1 MKLPYPFKEVH
12 MFNLRFDNSYLKLSA
27 DLYEISQPDKPTQPE
42 VVIFNTKLAKQLN
55 IDLSLQDH
63 PEYLTGKEILPG
75 SIPAAHAY
83 AGHQFGHF
91 TMLGDGRAHVLGEH
105 LTEDNMRYDIQLKGS
120 GRTIFSRSGDGRAA
134 IGPML
139 REYIISEAMYYL
151 NIPTTRS
158 LAVSLTGDN
167 VYRETSLPGAVLV
180 RIAQSNLR
188 VGTFEYAVRTENK
201 DNIKQL
207 ADYAI
212 ARHYPQIKQDYNRY
226 LSLLNKVIERQA
238 SLIAK
243 WQSIGFIHGVMNT
256 DNMTISGETIDYGPC
271 AFMDTYH
278 PSTVFSS
285 IDQYG
290 RYAYDNQPSIALWN
304 LTRFAE
310 TLIPLIDDDEALA
323 IQYAETALGTFQDLY
338 VTHYMKYFGKKIGIE
353 NIQQQDFQLVI
364 DLLALF
370 EKYELDFTKTFRS
383 LATNTFKEGSFF
395 KHADVQDWYKEWEKI
410 IEQYTT
416 TDVFSLMQSVNP
428 AVIPRNHLVEEALS
442 DATLA
447 QDYTKLHQLLEASSQ
462 PFDDDHNAQYLN
474 PAPPTDRVYQTYCG
488 T

>member
-1 MKLPYPFKEVH
+1 
-12 MFNLRFDNSYLKLSA
+12 MFNFNFDNSFLNLS
-27 DLYEISQPDKPTQPE
+27 DDFFELCKPEQSTQPE
-42 VVIFNTKLAKQLN
+42 VIIFNNDLANQLN
-55 IDLSLQDH
+55 INRTLQQH
-63 PEYLTGKEILPG
+63 PKYLTGNEILPG
-75 SIPAAHAY
+75 SQPSAHAY

-105 LTEDNMRYDIQLKGS
+105 ITKDNKRYDIQLKGS

-139 REYIISEAMYYL
+139 REYIISEAMYHL
-151 NIPTTRS
+151 GIPTTRS

-188 VGTFEYAVRTENK
+188 VGTFEYAVRTEDKN
-201 DNIKQL
+201 NIQHL

-212 ARHYPQIKQDYNRY
+212 NRHYPEIKNDENRY
-226 LSLLNKVIERQA
+226 LSLLNRVIEKQA

-271 AFMDTYH
+271 AFMDTYN
-278 PSTVFSS
+278 PTTVFSS

-290 RYAYDNQPSIALWN
+290 RYAYNNQPSIALWN

-310 TLIPLIDDDEALA
+310 TLISLIDEDETKA
-323 IQYAETALGTFQDLY
+323 IQMAETALGVFQDKY
-338 VTHYMKYFGKKIGIE
+338 VQNYIHLFGQKIGIE
-353 NIQQQDFQLVI
+353 NINQQDFQLVI
-364 DLLALF
+364 DLLELF
-370 EKYELDFTKTFRS
+370 EKYEADFTSTFRS
-383 LATNTFKEGSFF
+383 LATNQFIELEMYQ
-395 KHADVQDWYKEWEKI
+395 HADVQSWYQRWQTLIKHDKI
-410 IEQYTT
+410 N
-416 TDVFSLMQSVNP
+416 DHFDLMQSVNL

-442 DATLA
+442 DATIA
-447 QDYTKLHQLLEASSQ
+447 NDYSKLNQLLEAIRNPYS
-462 PFDDDHNAQYLN
+462 DYHEDKYLK
-474 PAPPTDRVYQTYCG
+474 PAPPSDRVYQTYCG

>member
-1 MKLPYPFKEVH
+1 
-12 MFNLRFDNSYLKLSA
+12 MFNFNFNNSFHNLSDDFYELCNPEKSIDPKL
-27 DLYEISQPDKPTQPE
+27 
-42 VVIFNTKLAKQLN
+42 VIFNSDLANELN
-55 IDLSLQDH
+55 IDTALQYN
-63 PEYLTGKEILPG
+63 PEYLTGNAILPG
-75 SIPAAHAY
+75 SKPAAHAY

-105 LTEDNMRYDIQLKGS
+105 VTEHNERYDIQLKGS

-139 REYIISEAMYYL
+139 REYIISEAMYHL
-151 NIPTTRS
+151 GIPTTRS

-167 VYRETSLPGAVLV
+167 VYRETSLPGAMLV

-188 VGTFEYAVRTENK
+188 VGTFEYAVHTEDK

-212 ARHYPQIKQDYNRY
+212 ERHYPEIQDDQNRY
-226 LSLLNKVIERQA
+226 LSLLNKVIEKQ
-238 SLIAK
+238 SKLIAQ
-243 WQSIGFIHGVMNT
+243 WQSVGFIHGVMNT

-271 AFMDTYH
+271 AFMDTYS

-290 RYAYDNQPSIALWN
+290 RYAYNNQSSIALWN

-310 TLIPLIDDDEALA
+310 TLIPLIDDDESTA
-323 IQYAETALGTFQDLY
+323 IQYAETALNTYRDQY
-338 VTHYMKYFGKKIGIE
+338 IQHYMHIFGQKIGIDQ
-353 NIQQQDFQLVI
+353 ITQDDFQIVI
-364 DLLALF
+364 DFLALL
-370 EKYELDFTKTFRS
+370 EKYETDFTSSFRK
-383 LATNTFKEGSFF
+383 LATQQFTQLGIYNNE
-395 KHADVQDWYKEWEKI
+395 DVQEWYQRWLAFIQSTSNEHDA
-410 IEQYTT
+410 YT
-416 TDVFSLMQSVNP
+416 LMQSVNP

-442 DATLA
+442 DASMA
-447 QDYTKLHQLLEASSQ
+447 NDYTKLHQLIDAIHN
-462 PFDDDHNAQYLN
+462 PFSDNHDTPYLN
-474 PAPPTDRVYQTYCG
+474 PAPPSERIYQTYCG

>member
-1 MKLPYPFKEVH
+1 

>member
-1 MKLPYPFKEVH
+1 
-12 MFNLRFDNSYLKLSA
+12 MFNLRFDNSYLKLSN
-27 DLYEISQPDKPTQPE
+27 DFYEISQPDKPAQPE
-42 VVIFNTKLAKQLN
+42 VVIFNTKLAEQLN
-55 IDLSLQDH
+55 IDSSIQDH
-63 PEYLTGKEILPG
+63 PEYLSGKEILPG
-75 SIPAAHAY
+75 SMPSAHAY

-105 LTEDNMRYDIQLKGS
+105 LTEDNKRYDIQLKGS

-139 REYIISEAMYYL
+139 REYIISEAMYQL

-158 LAVSLTGDN
+158 LAVSLTGGN

-212 ARHYPQIKQDYNRY
+212 SRHYPEIKHDHNPY
-226 LSLLNKVIERQA
+226 LSLLNIVIEKQA

-323 IQYAETALGTFQDLY
+323 IQNAETALGKFQDLY
-338 VTHYMKYFGKKIGIE
+338 VSHYMKHFGQKIGVE

-364 DLLALF
+364 DLLALL
-370 EKYELDFTKTFRS
+370 EKYECDFTKTFRS
-383 LATNTFKEGSFF
+383 LATNTFKEEVCF
-395 KHADVQDWYKEWEKI
+395 KHDDVQAWYKRWEDI
-410 IEQYTT
+410 IQQDETYDAFT
-416 TDVFSLMQSVNP
+416 LMQSVNP
-428 AVIPRNHLVEEALS
+428 SVIPRNHLVEEALS

-447 QDYTKLHQLLEASSQ
+447 QDYTKLQQLLEALSH
-462 PFDDDHNAQYLN
+462 PFDDYHDAQYLSS
-474 PAPPTDRVYQTYCG
+474 APPTDRVYQTYCG

>member
-1 MKLPYPFKEVH
+1 
-12 MFNLRFDNSYLKLSA
+12 MFNLRFDNSYLKLC
-27 DLYEISQPDKPTQPE
+27 DDFYEIGQPDKPAQPK
-42 VVIFNTKLAKQLN
+42 VVIFNTKLAEQLN
-55 IDLSLQDH
+55 IDVSIQDH
-63 PEYLTGKEILPG
+63 SEYLSGKEILPG
-75 SIPAAHAY
+75 SLPAAHAY

-105 LTEDNMRYDIQLKGS
+105 LTEDNKRYDIQLKGS

-139 REYIISEAMYYL
+139 REYIISEAMYQL

-212 ARHYPQIKQDYNRY
+212 SRHYPEIQNDHNPY

-310 TLIPLIDDDEALA
+310 TLIPLIDDDETQAL
-323 IQYAETALGTFQDLY
+323 QYAETALGTFQDLY
-338 VTHYMKYFGKKIGIE
+338 VSHYMKRFGQKIGIE

-364 DLLALF
+364 DLLALL

-383 LATNTFKEGSFF
+383 LTTHTFKEEVCF
-395 KHADVQDWYKEWEKI
+395 KHDDVQAWYKRWEDI
-410 IEQYTT
+410 IQQDETYDAFT
-416 TDVFSLMQSVNP
+416 LMQSVNP
-428 AVIPRNHLVEEALS
+428 SVIPRNHLVEEALS
-442 DATLA
+442 DAALA
-447 QDYTKLHQLLEASSQ
+447 QDYTKLHQLLDALSH
-462 PFDDDHNAQYLN
+462 PFDDYHEAQYLS